1 MRAKH
6 AERQRALR
14 LERLRRAIGGR
25 TSFTPLEVF
34 VGLGYPAHL
43 FDRRT
48 AEKLRE
54 ALVEFGYAPTDTW
67 SLPAERKEQ

>member
-6 AERQRALR
+6 VERQQALR
-14 LERLRRAIGGR
+14 RERLLQAIGGR

-34 VGLGYPAHL
+34 VGLGYPPHM

-48 AEKLRE
+48 AEKLRA

-67 SLPAERKEQ
+67 SLPA